1 MKNVL
6 RMFESLHEVVEIF
19 WESLGHI
26 RQASKTRKC
35 WSILEESNKDFF
47 SFSPSITSRRS
58 SPDCWP
64 VFWDFTGAAADG
76 LDLKPV
82 PMPRPRGRVT
92 PKPFLNQKLIDW
104 LKNSRASGHEQLISN
119 DGRFKQAFFKEIRS
133 RQWLISVAS
142 RQTGLKTSYAPP

>member
-1 MKNVL
+1 
-6 RMFESLHEVVEIF
+6 
-19 WESLGHI
+19 
-26 RQASKTRKC
+26 
-35 WSILEESNKDFF
+35 
-47 SFSPSITSRRS
+47 
-58 SPDCWP
+58 